1 MQDIIRLLPDS
12 IANQIAAGEVVQR
25 PASVVKELVEN
36 SLDAGADD
44 IKVIVRD
51 AGKQLIQIIDN
62 GKGMSPTDARM
73 CIERHATSKIST
85 ADDLFA
91 LKTMG
96 FRGEALASIAAVAQV
111 EIKTRLKQSELGT
124 CLVVEGSAIKKQEPE
139 SCSVGTSVSVRNL
152 FYNIPARRNFLK
164 GNPVELRHIIDEF
177 IHLSLSHPS
186 VSLMLVHG
194 DEVIYDLQPSKLGQR
209 IVALF
214 GKSYQQQ
221 LAACDEEAGSIRV
234 SGYVGRPE
242 LARRT
247 RSEQFFFVNNRYF
260 RSNYLHHAV
269 MSGFEGLLPE
279 GSFPFYALFLEVD
292 PKHIDVNVHPAKTE
306 VKFIDER
313 TVYTVIRVAV
323 RRALGLH
330 QIAPALDFSANIN
343 LDQQLAAGKNQTKAA
358 FFGEHQFRIQKGN
371 ADWEKLF
378 GEMPQRSMAQSD
390 HQEFLGLPEQPAARS
405 ADRIRFQF
413 QDRFIIREVSN
424 GLMIIDQQAA
434 HERVLFDRFLSRMKG
449 GSGTAQQMLFP
460 LTLDFSPSDF
470 SLMVS
475 LIPEFEKLGFKME
488 IFGKTTILFSAAPA
502 EMVSK
507 EKEIIEGL
515 LEQFK
520 INVEVLD
527 LPVQENLART
537 LARRA
542 AVKRGQRLGSEEVDA
557 LIVGLF
563 SSNNPG
569 FTPDG
574 HPTFFIFESNQIAE
588 FFNQ

>member
-36 SLDAGADD
+36 SLDAGADN
-44 IKVIVRD
+44 IRVIIRD

-62 GKGMSPTDARM
+62 GKGMSPTDVRM
-73 CIERHATSKIST
+73 SIERHATSKITS

-96 FRGEALASIAAVAQV
+96 FRGEALASIAAVAQL
-111 EIKTRLKQSELGT
+111 EIKTRQKDAELGT
-124 CLVVEGSAIKKQEPE
+124 CLLVEGSTIKKQEPE
-139 SCSVGTSVSVRNL
+139 SCPVGTAVSVRNL
-152 FYNIPARRNFLK
+152 FFNIPARRNFLK

-186 VSLMLVHG
+186 VAFMLVHG
-194 DEVIYDLQPSKLGQR
+194 DEIIYDLQPSKIGQR

-221 LAACDEEAGSIRV
+221 LAACDEEAGSVKV

-247 RSEQFFFVNNRYF
+247 RSEQFLFVNNRYF

-269 MSGFEGLLPE
+269 MSGFEGLLPD

-330 QIAPALDFSANIN
+330 QITPALDFTANIN
-343 LDQQLAAGKNQTKAA
+343 LDQQLSGGQGPSKTA
-358 FFGEHQFRIQKGN
+358 FFGEHPFRVQKDN

-378 GEMPQRSMAQSD
+378 SEIPQRSAVQPNQ
-390 HQEFLGLPEQPAARS
+390 QELLGLPEQHSARTS
-405 ADRIRFQF
+405 DRVRFQF
-413 QDRFIIREVSN
+413 QDQFIIREVSN
-424 GLMIIDQQAA
+424 GLMVIDQQAA
-434 HERVLFDRFLSRMKG
+434 HERVLFDRFLTRMK
-449 GSGTAQQMLFP
+449 SGAGKAQQMLFP
-460 LTLDFSPSDF
+460 LALDFSPSDF
-470 SLMVS
+470 SLMVG
-475 LIPEFEKLGFKME
+475 LMPEFEKLGFKME
-488 IFGKTTILFSAAPA
+488 VFGKTTLLFSGAPA
-502 EMVSK
+502 ETTSR
-507 EKEIIEGL
+507 EKEVIEGL
-515 LEQFK
+515 LEQYK
-520 INVEVLD
+520 VNAEVFD
-527 LPVQENLART
+527 LPIQENLAQT
-537 LARRA
+537 LAKKA
-542 AVKRGQRLGSEEVDA
+542 AVKRGQRLGMEEIDA
-557 LIVGLF
+557 LISGLF

-574 HPTFFIFESNQIAE
+574 RPTFFIFESSRMAE

>member
-36 SLDAGADD
+36 SLDAGADN
-44 IKVIVRD
+44 IRVIIRD

-62 GKGMSPTDARM
+62 GKGMSPTDVRM
-73 CIERHATSKIST
+73 SIERHATSKISS

-96 FRGEALASIAAVAQV
+96 FRGEALASIAAVAQL
-111 EIKTRLKQSELGT
+111 EIKTRQKDAELGT
-124 CLVVEGSAIKKQEPE
+124 CLLVEGSTIKKQEPE
-139 SCSVGTSVSVRNL
+139 SCPVGTAVSVRNL
-152 FYNIPARRNFLK
+152 FFNIPARRNFLK

-186 VSLMLVHG
+186 VAFMLVHG
-194 DEVIYDLQPSKLGQR
+194 DEIIYDLQTSKIGQR

-221 LAACDEEAGSIRV
+221 LAACDEEAGSVKV

-247 RSEQFFFVNNRYF
+247 RSEQFLFVNNRYF

-269 MSGFEGLLPE
+269 MSGFEGLLPD

-330 QIAPALDFSANIN
+330 QITPALDFTANIN
-343 LDQQLAAGKNQTKAA
+343 LDQQLSGGQGPSKTA
-358 FFGEHQFRIQKGN
+358 FFGEHPFRVQKDN

-378 GEMPQRSMAQSD
+378 TEIPQRSPVQPNQ
-390 HQEFLGLPEQPAARS
+390 QELLGLPEQHSARTS
-405 ADRIRFQF
+405 DRVRFQF
-413 QDRFIIREVSN
+413 QDQFIIREVSN
-424 GLMIIDQQAA
+424 GLMVIDQQAA
-434 HERVLFDRFLSRMKG
+434 HERVLFDRFLTRMK
-449 GSGTAQQMLFP
+449 SGAGKAQQMLFP

-470 SLMVS
+470 SLMVG
-475 LIPEFEKLGFKME
+475 LMPEFEKLGFKME
-488 IFGKTTILFSAAPA
+488 VFGKTTLLFSGAPA
-502 EMVSK
+502 ETTSR
-507 EKEIIEGL
+507 EKEVIEGL
-515 LEQFK
+515 LEQYK
-520 INVEVLD
+520 VNAEVFD
-527 LPVQENLART
+527 LPIQENLAQT
-537 LARRA
+537 LAKKA
-542 AVKRGQRLGSEEVDA
+542 AVKRGQRLGMEEIDA
-557 LIVGLF
+557 LISGLF

-574 HPTFFIFESNQIAE
+574 RPTFFIFESSRMAE

>member
-36 SLDAGADD
+36 SLDAGADN
-44 IKVIVRD
+44 IRVIIRD

-62 GKGMSPTDARM
+62 GKGMSPTDVRM
-73 CIERHATSKIST
+73 SIERHATSKITS

-96 FRGEALASIAAVAQV
+96 FRGEALASIAAVAQL
-111 EIKTRLKQSELGT
+111 EIKTRQKDAELGT
-124 CLVVEGSAIKKQEPE
+124 CLLVEGSTIKKQEPE
-139 SCSVGTSVSVRNL
+139 SCPVGTAVSVRNL
-152 FYNIPARRNFLK
+152 FFNIPARRNFLK

-186 VSLMLVHG
+186 VAFMLVHG
-194 DEVIYDLQPSKLGQR
+194 DEIIYDLQTSKIGQR

-221 LAACDEEAGSIRV
+221 LAACDEEAGSVKV

-247 RSEQFFFVNNRYF
+247 RSEQFLFVNNRYF

-269 MSGFEGLLPE
+269 MSGFEGLLPD

-330 QIAPALDFSANIN
+330 QITPALDFTANIN
-343 LDQQLAAGKNQTKAA
+343 LDQQLSGGQGPSKTA
-358 FFGEHQFRIQKGN
+358 FFGEHPFRVQKDN

-378 GEMPQRSMAQSD
+378 TEIPQRSPVQPN
-390 HQEFLGLPEQPAARS
+390 QQGLLGLPEQHSARTS
-405 ADRIRFQF
+405 DRVRFQF
-413 QDRFIIREVSN
+413 QDQFIIREVSN
-424 GLMIIDQQAA
+424 GLMVIDQQAA
-434 HERVLFDRFLSRMKG
+434 HERVLFDRFLTRMK
-449 GSGTAQQMLFP
+449 SGAGKAQQMLFP
-460 LTLDFSPSDF
+460 LALDFSPSDF
-470 SLMVS
+470 SLMVG
-475 LIPEFEKLGFKME
+475 LMPEFEKLGFKME
-488 IFGKTTILFSAAPA
+488 VFGKTTLLFSGAPA
-502 EMVSK
+502 ETTSR
-507 EKEIIEGL
+507 EKEVIEGL
-515 LEQFK
+515 LEQYK
-520 INVEVLD
+520 VNAEVFD
-527 LPVQENLART
+527 LPIQENLAQT
-537 LARRA
+537 LAKKA
-542 AVKRGQRLGSEEVDA
+542 AVKRGQRLGMEEIDA
-557 LIVGLF
+557 LISGLF

-574 HPTFFIFESNQIAE
+574 RPTFFIFESSRMAE

>member
-36 SLDAGADD
+36 SLDAGADN
-44 IKVIVRD
+44 IRVIIRD

-62 GKGMSPTDARM
+62 GKGMSPTDVRM
-73 CIERHATSKIST
+73 SIERHATSKISS

-96 FRGEALASIAAVAQV
+96 FRGEALASIAAVAQL
-111 EIKTRLKQSELGT
+111 EIKTRQKDAELGT
-124 CLVVEGSAIKKQEPE
+124 CLLVEGSTIKKQEPE
-139 SCSVGTSVSVRNL
+139 SCPVGTAVSVRNL
-152 FYNIPARRNFLK
+152 FFNIPARRNFLK

-186 VSLMLVHG
+186 VAFMLVHG
-194 DEVIYDLQPSKLGQR
+194 DEIIYDLQPSKIGQR

-221 LAACDEEAGSIRV
+221 LAACDEEAGSVKV

-247 RSEQFFFVNNRYF
+247 RSEQFLFVNNRYF

-269 MSGFEGLLPE
+269 MSGFEGLLPD

-330 QIAPALDFSANIN
+330 QITPALDFTANIN
-343 LDQQLAAGKNQTKAA
+343 LDQQLSGGQGPSKTA
-358 FFGEHQFRIQKGN
+358 FFGEHPFRIQKDN

-378 GEMPQRSMAQSD
+378 TEMPQRSAVQPNQ
-390 HQEFLGLPEQPAARS
+390 QELLGLPEQHSARTS
-405 ADRIRFQF
+405 DRVRFQF
-413 QDRFIIREVSN
+413 QDQFIIREVSN
-424 GLMIIDQQAA
+424 GLMVIDQQAA
-434 HERVLFDRFLSRMKG
+434 HERVLFDRFLTRMK
-449 GSGTAQQMLFP
+449 SGAGKAQQMLFP

-470 SLMVS
+470 SLMVG
-475 LIPEFEKLGFKME
+475 LMPDFEKLGFKME
-488 IFGKTTILFSAAPA
+488 VFGKTTLLFSGAPA
-502 EMVSK
+502 ETTSR
-507 EKEIIEGL
+507 EKEVIEGL

-520 INVEVLD
+520 VNAEVFD
-527 LPVQENLART
+527 LPVQENLAQT
-537 LARRA
+537 LAKKA
-542 AVKRGQRLGSEEVDA
+542 AVKRGQRLGMEEIDA
-557 LIVGLF
+557 LISGLF

-574 HPTFFIFESNQIAE
+574 RPTFFIFESSRMAE

>member
-44 IKVIVRD
+44 IKVIIRD

-73 CIERHATSKIST
+73 SIERHATSKISS

-111 EIKTRLKQSELGT
+111 EIKTRQKELELGT
-124 CLVVEGSAIKKQEPE
+124 TLLVEGSTIKKQEPE
-139 SCSVGTSVSVRNL
+139 SCPVGTSVSVRNL
-152 FYNIPARRNFLK
+152 FFNIPARRNFLK

-177 IHLSLSHPS
+177 IHLSLSHPA
-186 VSLMLVHG
+186 VAFMLVHG
-194 DEVIYDLQPSKLGQR
+194 DEVIYDLQPSKIGQR

-214 GKSYQQQ
+214 GKTYQQQ
-221 LAACDEEAGSIRV
+221 LASCDEEAGAVRV
-234 SGYVGRPE
+234 SGFVGRPE

-247 RSEQFFFVNNRYF
+247 RSEQFLFVNNRYF

-269 MSGFEGLLPE
+269 MSGFEGLLPD
-279 GSFPFYALFLEVD
+279 GSFPFYALFLDVD
-292 PKHIDVNVHPAKTE
+292 PKQIDVNVHPAKTE

-330 QIAPALDFSANIN
+330 QITPALDFSANIN
-343 LDQQLAAGKNQTKAA
+343 LDQQLSGGQVQSKAA
-358 FFGEHQFRIQKGN
+358 FFGEHQFRVQKSN

-378 GEMPQRSMAQSD
+378 GGIPQHTAAQPTQ
-390 HQEFLGLPEQPAARS
+390 QELPGLPEQQAVRAS
-405 ADRIRFQF
+405 DRIRFQF
-413 QDRFIIREVSN
+413 QDQFIIREVSN
-424 GLMIIDQQAA
+424 GLMVIDQQAA
-434 HERVLFDRFLSRMKG
+434 HERVLFDRFLSRMKS
-449 GSGTAQQMLFP
+449 GSGNAQQMLFP
-460 LTLDFSPSDF
+460 MTLDFSPADF
-470 SLMVS
+470 SLMVGM
-475 LIPEFEKLGFKME
+475 IPEFEKLGFKVE
-488 IFGKTTILFSAAPA
+488 VFGKATLLFSAAPA
-502 EMVSK
+502 ETASR

-520 INVEVLD
+520 VNVEVLD

-537 LARRA
+537 LAKRA
-542 AVKRGQRLGSEEVDA
+542 AVKRGQRLGMEEVDA
-557 LIVGLF
+557 LISGLF

-574 HPTFFIFESNQIAE
+574 RPTFFIFESNRMAE

>member
-36 SLDAGADD
+36 SLDAGADN
-44 IKVIVRD
+44 IRVIIRD

-62 GKGMSPTDARM
+62 GKGMSPTDVRM
-73 CIERHATSKIST
+73 SIERHATSKITS

-96 FRGEALASIAAVAQV
+96 FRGEALASIAAVAQL
-111 EIKTRLKQSELGT
+111 EIKTRQKDAELGT
-124 CLVVEGSAIKKQEPE
+124 CLLVEGSTIKKQEPE
-139 SCSVGTSVSVRNL
+139 SCPVGTAVSVRNL
-152 FYNIPARRNFLK
+152 FFNIPARRNFLK

-186 VSLMLVHG
+186 VAFMLVHG
-194 DEVIYDLQPSKLGQR
+194 DEIIYDLQTSKIGQR

-221 LAACDEEAGSIRV
+221 LAACDEEAGSVKV

-247 RSEQFFFVNNRYF
+247 RSEQFLFVNNRYF

-269 MSGFEGLLPE
+269 MSGFEGLLPD

-330 QIAPALDFSANIN
+330 QITPALDFTANIN
-343 LDQQLAAGKNQTKAA
+343 LDQQLSGGQGPSKTA
-358 FFGEHQFRIQKGN
+358 FFGEHPFRVQKDN

-378 GEMPQRSMAQSD
+378 TEIPQRSPVQPNQ
-390 HQEFLGLPEQPAARS
+390 QELLGLPEQHSARTS
-405 ADRIRFQF
+405 DRVRFQF
-413 QDRFIIREVSN
+413 QDQFIIREVSN
-424 GLMIIDQQAA
+424 GLMVIDQQAA
-434 HERVLFDRFLSRMKG
+434 HERVLFDRFLTRMK
-449 GSGTAQQMLFP
+449 SGAGKAQQMLFP
-460 LTLDFSPSDF
+460 LALDFSPSDF
-470 SLMVS
+470 SLMVG
-475 LIPEFEKLGFKME
+475 LMPEFEKLGFKME
-488 IFGKTTILFSAAPA
+488 VFGKTTLLFSGAPA
-502 EMVSK
+502 ETTSR
-507 EKEIIEGL
+507 EKEVIEGL
-515 LEQFK
+515 LEQYK
-520 INVEVLD
+520 VNAEVFD
-527 LPVQENLART
+527 LPIQENLAQT
-537 LARRA
+537 LAKKA
-542 AVKRGQRLGSEEVDA
+542 AVKRGQRLGMEEIDA
-557 LIVGLF
+557 LISGLF

-574 HPTFFIFESNQIAE
+574 RPTFFIFESSRMAE